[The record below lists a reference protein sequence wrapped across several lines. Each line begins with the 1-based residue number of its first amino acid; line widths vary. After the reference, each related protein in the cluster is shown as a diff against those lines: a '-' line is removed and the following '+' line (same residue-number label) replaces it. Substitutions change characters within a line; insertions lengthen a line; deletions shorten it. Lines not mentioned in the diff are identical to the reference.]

1 MVTCQSHNLKIV
13 GSNPISGKMEYSQ
26 VVRHSF
32 LVRTYKGSNPFIP
45 KLLQKFNS
53 FNAKFWLALANISK
67 F

>member
-45 KLLQKFNS
+45 KIKNSNTYKFT
-53 FNAKFWLALANISK
+53 KQGSK
-67 F
+67 FSIG